1 MMQQE
6 IATQLRVSRA
16 ERGLSLEELSLKTR
30 IGTEKL
36 LRYETGEEIPTEPTL
51 LMLSNALEIPLRTWW
66 MVYMMNR
73 YKKGGTTN

>member
-51 LMLSNALEIPLRTWW
+51 LMLSKALEIPVANL
-66 MVYMMNR
+66 VD
-73 YKKGGTTN
+73 GLHDE